1 MRFIKATYT
10 ERLKTVEYEATDGS
24 RFLKTGGTLNWRFN
38 NPGNI
43 TALPDAQMQPGRIGA
58 GIVHHGQS
66 KNTFVIYPTIE
77 VGERE
82 KKSLLK
88 RKYKDQSI
96 PEMTE
101 IYSPSCDG
109 NDPVGYAKFLMEK
122 TGILP
127 NEKIGDLDDEK
138 FNKLVNAI
146 STKEGG
152 LKPGTEKWVYVTNIT
167 VSDGAR
173 PVADVPF
180 NVTLDKTTYE
190 WKTDPYGKLKPII
203 HMKKGMVITIK
214 YVNSAG
220 KEDIVYSAIAGDET
234 KNVLL
239 TRQFSQ
245 FTASTL
251 VRTPKTPREKSQP
264 KPINYIV
271 RSGDTLSKIA
281 TRYQVTVDELAKSN
295 NIKDVNKIYPGQTI
309 VLYHQSVAVQSTDKT
324 NSVST
329 TLPDPATK
337 DNPTPLPVQ
346 KVAAV
351 THKVKLEPVGSKTS
365 GKPIAI
371 LPHDQRE
378 APWMAIAIREAVKW
392 KGADETVI
400 TKTSNY
406 HQLIGAPKIYNT
418 LAGDVNAWC
427 ASFVNYT
434 LQESGYHKSTP
445 PVKANSFISDTVN
458 FFEINEPVYGC
469 IATSGH
475 HVTLVYGSTGAQGW
489 VIGLGGNQGGKT
501 IINGTLSGGT
511 IKFSAYHGMRF
522 YLPVSYLGEYK
533 KCQSSKLKTYNVTE
547 LNLDM
552 LNITVRS
559 KGKEGTR

>member
-10 ERLKTVEYEATDGS
+10 ENLKTVEYEAIDGS

-43 TALPDAQMQPGRIGA
+43 TALPYSQKQPGRIGS
-58 GIVHHGQS
+58 GTVHHGQS
-66 KNTFVIYPTIE
+66 KNTFLIYPSIE

-82 KKSLLK
+82 KKNLLR
-88 RKYKDQSI
+88 RKYKEQSI

-101 IYSPSCDG
+101 IYSPSSDG

-122 TGILP
+122 TGISA

-152 LKPGTEKWVYVTNIT
+152 LKPGEEKWVYVTNIT
-167 VSDGAR
+167 VSDGSR

-190 WKTDPYGKLKPII
+190 WKTDSYGKLKPII
-203 HMKKGMVITIK
+203 HMKKGMVIAIK

-234 KNVLL
+234 KNVLI

-251 VRTPKTPREKSQP
+251 VRTPKIPREKSQP

-309 VLYHQSVAVQSTDKT
+309 VIYHQSAAVQSTDKAK
-324 NSVST
+324 SVST
-329 TLPDPATK
+329 TLPDSTTK
-337 DNPTPLPVQ
+337 DNPTSPPAQ
-346 KVAAV
+346 KVTAV
-351 THKVKLEPVGSKTS
+351 THKLKLEPVGSKSS
-365 GKPIAI
+365 GNPISI

-378 APWMAIAIREAVKW
+378 APWMAIAIHEAYMWAGVKE
-392 KGADETVI
+392 GNI
-400 TKTSNY
+400 GHNY
-406 HQLIGAPKIYNT
+406 HQLINPKCRFTLSNT
-418 LAGDVNAWC
+418 PWC
-427 ASFVNYT
+427 ASFVNYC
-434 LQESGYHKSTP
+434 LI
-445 PVKANSFISDTVN
+445 KAFYPRTANFAGSNSFVSDVTN
-458 FFEINEPVYGC
+458 FKQIKEPIYGCLMVWRKGEHGHVAFVYGRDT
-469 IATSGH
+469 ISNEII
-475 HVTLVYGSTGAQGW
+475 V
-489 VIGLGGNQGGKT
+489 LGGNQNDS
-501 IINGTLSGGT
+501 INFMLESNTTKKLVGFF
-511 IKFSAYHGMRF
+511 I
-522 YLPVSYLGEYK
+522 PVSY
-533 KCQSSKLKTYNVTE
+533 SSKNLDLQQFDIVE
-547 LNLDM
+547 LNES
-552 LNITVRS
+552 IKYPYKR
-559 KGKEGTR
+559 KGIHGHNSIVKDR